1 MLEALRHF
9 LKTWVAK
16 VLLSLLVLSFGVF
29 FGISDITRNIGVK
42 SYVAKVGSK
51 EITVKEFQK
60 EIYRQTEAI
69 SMMMKKRVS
78 LEEIKSSG
86 LEKQILSQMI
96 GRRLIELELEKMNVS
111 VPDDRAREEI
121 YKQKQFRDQ
130 NGLFDHSAF
139 ERFLRARGYTEKE
152 FMDLYKH
159 DMSMKILFSAIANGV
174 RVSPTFVDIIYDYM
188 ERPREVRVVKI
199 PFETLPFSNIQDKDL
214 EEFYASHKDDFKR
227 PEYRKVEYY
236 VLPKDKLDK
245 SRELEDKL
253 ASGKSFKEVAAELSL
268 KIQTMDYLDKNGV
281 FQDKKKTDALSAD
294 PSFLE
299 TVFST
304 NEKMDSML
312 FELQNGDWC
321 VLHVASLLPA
331 NVPAFETI
339 KPEVVKAAKFDEQ
352 KKSSQ
357 KLGGEIVDALKSGQS
372 DLETF
377 AKKYKQTVVAHKNI
391 VRNVQDEKK
400 SAFPLPV
407 LEKIMAVKYA
417 GFAAIA
423 GDDHLLIVSVPG
435 PMPRDEEKKKK
446 DYEGF
451 SDRVDGLIGND
462 IVKVYVENLEKA
474 YGVEIVK

>member
-1 MLEALRHF
+1 MLETLRHF

-16 VLLSLLVLSFGVF
+16 VLLGFVMLSFGVF

-42 SYVAKVGSK
+42 SYVAKVGSR

-69 SMMMKKRVS
+69 SIMMKKRVS
-78 LEEIKSSG
+78 LEELRAAG

-111 VPDDRAREEI
+111 IPDDRAREEI

-130 NGLFDHSAF
+130 NGLFDHAAF
-139 ERFLRARGYTEKE
+139 ERFLRIRGYTEKE

-159 DMSMKILFSAIANGV
+159 DMATKVLLSAIANGV

-199 PFETLPFSNIQDKDL
+199 PFDTLPFSNSQDKPL
-214 EEFYASHKDDFKR
+214 EEFYIAHKDDFKR
-227 PEYRKVEYY
+227 PEYRKIEYH
-236 VLPKDKLDK
+236 VLSKEKLDK
-245 SRELEDKL
+245 SREIEDKL

-268 KIQTMDYLDKNGV
+268 KIQTMDYIDANGT
-281 FQDKKKTDALSAD
+281 FQDKKKTDKLSQD

-304 NEKMDSML
+304 NENMDSML
-312 FELQNGDWC
+312 FELQSGDWC
-321 VLHVASLLPA
+321 VLHVSSLLPA
-331 NVPAFETI
+331 HVPAFETI
-339 KPEVVKAAKFDEQ
+339 KPEVIKAAKFDEQ
-352 KKSSQ
+352 KKNSQ
-357 KLGGEIVDALKSGQS
+357 KLGSEIVDALKSQKG
-372 DLETF
+372 DLDMF
-377 AKKYKQTVVAHKNI
+377 AKKYKQTVSVYKNI
-391 VRNVQDEKK
+391 VRNIQDEKK
-400 SAFPLPV
+400 SVFPMNV
-407 LEKIMAVKYA
+407 LDKIMTIKYE
-417 GFAAIA
+417 GFAAIP
-423 GDDHLLIVSVPG
+423 GDDHLLIVSVPH

-446 DYEGF
+446 DYEAF

-462 IVKVYVENLEKA
+462 IVKAYIANLEKA